1 MGATQLYLLSA
12 SSATLAQRS
21 EAVVAVVA
29 RGTVGFSSNGTDQ
42 FELEVPEGTIRA
54 ANGQPAYG
62 QVVIVGPQEIVVSAY
77 HGSLVLDN
85 DGEIHTIPEGKSFR
99 VVMDPEPATAAPEI
113 SASSDNGNTT
123 PTKRRRRRL
132 AFFLL
137 FGAGA
142 GLASWAIWDVL
153 SESSSSPK

>member
-1 MGATQLYLLSA
+1 M
-12 SSATLAQRS
+12 
-21 EAVVAVVA
+21 
-29 RGTVGFSSNGTDQ
+29 
-42 FELEVPEGTIRA
+42 
-54 ANGQPAYG
+54 
-62 QVVIVGPQEIVVSAY
+62 IVGPQEIVVSAY

-99 VVMDPEPATAAPEI
+99 VVMDPEPATAAPEMAP
-113 SASSDNGNTT
+113 SQDNGNTT

-137 FGAGA
+137 LGAGA

>member
-1 MGATQLYLLSA
+1 M
-12 SSATLAQRS
+12 
-21 EAVVAVVA
+21 
-29 RGTVGFSSNGTDQ
+29 
-42 FELEVPEGTIRA
+42 
-54 ANGQPAYG
+54 
-62 QVVIVGPQEIVVSAY
+62 
-77 HGSLVLDN
+77 
-85 DGEIHTIPEGKSFR
+85 
-99 VVMDPEPATAAPEI
+99 AP
-113 SASSDNGNTT
+113 SKDDGNTT

>member
-1 MGATQLYLLSA
+1 
-12 SSATLAQRS
+12 
-21 EAVVAVVA
+21 
-29 RGTVGFSSNGTDQ
+29 
-42 FELEVPEGTIRA
+42 
-54 ANGQPAYG
+54 
-62 QVVIVGPQEIVVSAY
+62 
-77 HGSLVLDN
+77 
-85 DGEIHTIPEGKSFR
+85 
-99 VVMDPEPATAAPEI
+99 MDPEPTAAPEMAP
-113 SASSDNGNTT
+113 SKDDGNTT